1 MHAYEIASRKKKQL
15 TGEIFLKVLY
25 GKIYDIQLA
34 MYMKIVQLL
43 IILLIEFNVVG
54 LLIRNII
61 ITEKNPT
68 GICQSSAVKP
78 QTRYDYILACK
89 DRLNYAIYK
98 NICIAQARSILI
110 KSILSYLTSYYGNDL
125 AMDEYYKKATNLL
138 REQRKL
144 LYDSSLLNTKYK
156 LYLLCFDRI
165 DFVHKFGAKISLWS
179 KKVRDA
185 K

>member
-1 MHAYEIASRKKKQL
+1 MMHAYEIASRKKKQL
-15 TGEIFLKVLY
+15 TGEMFLKVLY
-25 GKIYDIQLA
+25 GKIYDIQLT

-61 ITEKNPT
+61 IITEKPT

-78 QTRYDYILACK
+78 QTRYDYILACR

-110 KSILSYLTSYYGNDL
+110 NKVDFIVFDIL
-125 AMDEYYKKATNLL
+125 
-138 REQRKL
+138 
-144 LYDSSLLNTKYK
+144 
-156 LYLLCFDRI
+156 
-165 DFVHKFGAKISLWS
+165 LWQ
-179 KKVRDA
+179 
-185 K
+185 

>member
-1 MHAYEIASRKKKQL
+1 MMHAYEIASRKKKQL
-15 TGEIFLKVLY
+15 TGEMLLKVLY
-25 GKIYDIQLA
+25 GKIYDIQLT

-61 ITEKNPT
+61 ITEKPP

-78 QTRYDYILACK
+78 QTRYDYILACR

-110 KSILSYLTSYYGNDL
+110 NKVDFIVFDILVW
-125 AMDEYYKKATNLL
+125 
-138 REQRKL
+138 Q
-144 LYDSSLLNTKYK
+144 
-156 LYLLCFDRI
+156 
-165 DFVHKFGAKISLWS
+165 
-179 KKVRDA
+179 
-185 K
+185 